1 MVRPL
6 VIFDLDGTLLDTA
19 PDLLRALNTV
29 LAEVGLPAVDRSS
42 VEYNFGHGAKSLIIE
57 GFRRAGQ
64 VLPDEAVEP
73 YVRRFLDLYAAG
85 VAVETEAFPGAVA
98 AMDRLAQHGVGF
110 AVCTNK
116 REYLARPLLQHLDLL
131 DRFDAVLGGDSLPV
145 RKPDPQHILS
155 TIAAAAADATQT
167 VMVGDS
173 DADIKAAKA
182 AGIPV
187 IGVNFGYSPVP
198 VASFEPDAVIDRF
211 DDLFDALKAVSPAF
225 RSALE

>member
-1 MVRPL
+1 MARPL

-29 LAEVGLPAVDRSS
+29 LAEAGMPAVDRSS
-42 VEYNFGHGAKSLIIE
+42 VEYNFGHGAKSLIVE
-57 GFRRAGQ
+57 GFRRAGHA
-64 VLPDEAVEP
+64 LSDDEVEP

-85 VAVETEAFPGAVA
+85 VAVDTEAFPGAVA
-98 AMDRLAQHGVGF
+98 AMDRLADRGVGF

-116 REYLARPLLQHLDLL
+116 REYLARPLLRQLDLL
-131 DRFDAVLGGDSLPV
+131 DRFDAVIGGDTLPV

-155 TIAAAAADATQT
+155 TIEAAAAEVTQA

-198 VASFEPDAVIDRF
+198 VSTFEPDAVIDHF
-211 DDLFDALKAVSPAF
+211 DDLYDALQQVSPAF
-225 RSALE
+225 RTALG